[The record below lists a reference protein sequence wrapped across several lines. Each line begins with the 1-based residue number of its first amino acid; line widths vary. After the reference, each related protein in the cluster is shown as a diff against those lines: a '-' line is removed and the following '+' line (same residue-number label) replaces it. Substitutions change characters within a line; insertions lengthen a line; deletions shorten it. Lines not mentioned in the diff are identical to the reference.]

1 LRILMSQNHKD
12 QVVVITGAG
21 KGIGR
26 AIAERFSNEG
36 AKVVVNDI
44 DEERVNEVVTKIN
57 SDGGDSI
64 GVAADVADSS
74 HVKRIFDSAL
84 ESFGTVDVL
93 VNNAG
98 IVSPMLHFFE
108 ADEAWWRR
116 IIDVNLTGHFLCS
129 QQAARIMASKKHGV
143 IINMSSG
150 GATRAHR
157 SFTAYDASKGG
168 IEALTRAMALDLGPY
183 GIRVCALMPGSI
195 DTEGMNEEARNLRGE
210 NIPLGRPGD
219 PDDMAGPAL
228 FLASEDAKYITG
240 DVIKVDGGM
249 LSQQRSATVD
259 IVPPS
264 TFPDLK
270 DILEGD

>member
-1 LRILMSQNHKD
+1 MSQNHKD
-12 QVVVITGAG
+12 QVVVVTGAG

-44 DEERVNEVVTKIN
+44 DEDRVNEVVEGIN
-57 SDGGDSI
+57 NNGGDSI

-84 ESFGTVDVL
+84 ESFETVDVL

-129 QQAARIMASKKHGV
+129 QQAARIMAAKKHGV

-168 IEALTRAMALDLGPY
+168 IEALT
-183 GIRVCALMPGSI
+183 
-195 DTEGMNEEARNLRGE
+195 
-210 NIPLGRPGD
+210 
-219 PDDMAGPAL
+219 
-228 FLASEDAKYITG
+228 
-240 DVIKVDGGM
+240 
-249 LSQQRSATVD
+249 LSL
-259 IVPPS
+259 IH
-264 TFPDLK
+264 
-270 DILEGD
+270 I

>member
-1 LRILMSQNHKD
+1 MSQNHKD
-12 QVVVITGAG
+12 QVVVVTGAG

-195 DTEGMNEEARNLRGE
+195 DTEGMNDEARNLRGE